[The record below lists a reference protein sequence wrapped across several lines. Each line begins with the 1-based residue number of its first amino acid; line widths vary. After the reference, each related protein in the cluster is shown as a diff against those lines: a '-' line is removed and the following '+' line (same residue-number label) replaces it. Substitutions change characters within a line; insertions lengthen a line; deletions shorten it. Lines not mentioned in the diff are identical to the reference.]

1 MEHKNLTIVLQYAND
16 IVNGKKIACKETIQA
31 AQRFL
36 DDLEDERYELR
47 AKDAEF
53 CIQIIEKT
61 FVHIKRTKTGQA
73 YILEDW
79 QRFIIYNV
87 AAIYLQGTNERK
99 YKEAFIFLP
108 RKNSKTFFASAL
120 AWALSLMER
129 NYYSVLYIIAT
140 KLDRAL
146 ESFDNILEN
155 LEAMGEKKN
164 FRILNNNSEHSINRS
179 FYDSDGLKTGAIKI
193 QALASDAKKADGL
206 NANIIILD
214 EIHGYKNA
222 NEYFVY
228 KQAMK
233 AYINKLLIGI
243 TTAGNNMNS
252 FCYQRLLYCQKI
264 LDQEVEDEQYF
275 VFITKAD
282 NPDDYTN
289 PVEHEKANPNYGVT
303 IREQDIM
310 AEAMQAQNDPSARS
324 EFLNKSLNIYTNTM
338 AAYFDIGEVQVSDE
352 TAYAILRDKINSQGR
367 VIGINK
373 PIPIE
378 ELAKLPIQWVGGA
391 DLSKMFDLT
400 GAAIYGRYED
410 IDITITHGFMPI
422 TQAKSKADEDNIPFF
437 WWKDQ
442 GWLTLTNS
450 ELVDYEEVVK
460 WFKNMKQ
467 LGFKIKAVAF
477 DKYNSRD
484 FVRSMEKAKF
494 KMEEAGQQFWKKS
507 EAFREI
513 ERKIKEKKF
522 TYLSSKAF
530 EYCISNVKANEDAE
544 ERVRFEKVAENFRID
559 LFDATVVAVKQA
571 IIIRDK
577 SRKFNTWF

>member
-1 MEHKNLTIVLQYAND
+1 MEHKNFKVVVDYAKNIVS
-16 IVNGKKIACKETIQA
+16 GKKIACKELIQA
-31 AQRFL
+31 ANRFL
-36 DDLEDERYELR
+36 KDLDDDRYELR

-53 CIQIIEKT
+53 IIQIIEKT
-61 FVHIKRTKTGQA
+61 FVHIKGTAKGKP

-87 AAIYLQGTNERK
+87 AAIYISGTNERK

-120 AWALSLMER
+120 AWGLSLLEK

-146 ESFDNILEN
+146 EAFNNILEN
-155 LEAMGEKKN
+155 LEAMGEKQN
-164 FRILNNNSEHSINRS
+164 FRILDNNSEHSINRS
-179 FYDSDGLKTGAIKI
+179 FYDDDGAKTGAMKI

-206 NANIIILD
+206 NANIFILD
-214 EIHGYKNA
+214 ELHAYKNA

-243 TTAGNNMNS
+243 TTAGDNMNS
-252 FCYQRLLYCQKI
+252 FCYQRLQYCQKV
-264 LDQEVEDEQYF
+264 LDGEVEDEQYF
-275 VFITKAD
+275 IFITKAD
-282 NPDDYTN
+282 NAEDYTN
-289 PVEHEKANPNYGVT
+289 PVEHIKANPNYDVT
-303 IREQDIM
+303 IRSQDIM
-310 AEAMQAQNDPSARS
+310 AEAMQAQNDISSRS

-338 AAYFDIGEVQVSDE
+338 SAYFNTAEVQASDEAAYKNLQD
-352 TAYAILRDKINSQGR
+352 LLKIPENE
-367 VIGINK
+367 
-373 PIPIE
+373 PIKIE
-378 ELAKLPIQWVGGA
+378 ALAKLPNVQWFGGA

-410 IDITITHGFMPI
+410 IDITITHGFIPI
-422 TQAKSKADEDNIPFF
+422 TQAKAKADEDNIPFF
-437 WWKDQ
+437 WWQDQ
-442 GWLTLTNS
+442 GWLTMTNS

-460 WFKNMKQ
+460 WFKAKRD

-484 FVRSMEKAKF
+484 FVRSMEKQKF

-513 ERKIKEKKF
+513 ERKIKAKQF
-522 TYLSSKAF
+522 TFLQSKAF
-530 EYCISNVKANEDAE
+530 EYCIANVKANEDAE
-544 ERVRFEKVAENFRID
+544 ERVRFEKVGDNFRID

-571 IIIRDK
+571 IIARDK
-577 SRKFNTWF
+577 SRKINSWF

>member
-1 MEHKNLTIVLQYAND
+1 MLLEHKNFNVVLTYAKEV
-16 IVNGKKIACKETIQA
+16 ISGKRVACKELKQA
-31 AQRFL
+31 CQRFL
-36 DDLEDERYELR
+36 DDLNDERYELR
-47 AKDAEF
+47 NKDAEF

-61 FVHIKRTKTGQA
+61 FVHIKGTAKGKP
-73 YILEDW
+73 YLLEDW
-79 QRFIIYNV
+79 QKFIIYNV
-87 AAIYLQGTNERK
+87 AGIYLKGTNERK

-120 AWALSLMER
+120 AWALSLLER

-146 ESFDNILEN
+146 EAFYNILEN

-164 FRILNNNSEHSINRS
+164 FRILDNNSEHSINRS
-179 FYDSDGLKTGAIKI
+179 FYDAEGKKSGAIKI

-206 NANIIILD
+206 NGNIFVLD
-214 EIHGYKNA
+214 EIHAYKSA
-222 NEYFVY
+222 NDYFVY

-233 AYINKLLIGI
+233 AYVNKLLIGI
-243 TTAGNNMNS
+243 TTAGSNMNS
-252 FCYQRLLYCQKI
+252 FCYQRLQYCQKV
-264 LDQEVEDEQYF
+264 LNKEVEDEQYF
-275 VFITKAD
+275 IFITKAD

-289 PVEHEKANPNYGVT
+289 PIEHEKANPNYNVT
-303 IREQDIM
+303 IRAQDIE
-310 AEAMQAQNDPSARS
+310 ADAMQAQNDPSARS

-338 AAYFDIGEVQVSDE
+338 SAYFDIGEVQFSDE
-352 TAYAILRDKINSQGR
+352 EAYKELQAKLNLKD
-367 VIGINK
+367 K
-373 PIPIE
+373 PITLE
-378 ELAKLPIQWVGGA
+378 VLAKLPNVHWFGGA

-400 GAAIYGRYED
+400 GACIYGRYED
-410 IDITITHGFMPI
+410 IDIAITHGFIPI
-422 TQAKSKADEDNIPFF
+422 TQAKAKAEEDNIPFF
-437 WWKDQ
+437 WWEEKK
-442 GWLTLTNS
+442 WLTMTNS

-460 WFKNMKQ
+460 WFKNMRDNV
-467 LGFKIKAVAF
+467 GFKIKAVAF

-484 FVRSMEKAKF
+484 FVRSMEKQRF

-513 ERKIKEKKF
+513 ERKIKAKQF
-522 TYLSSKAF
+522 TFLSNKAF

-571 IIIRDK
+571 IIARDK
-577 SRKFNTWF
+577 NKKINTWF

>member
-1 MEHKNLTIVLQYAND
+1 LEHKNYDVVLTYAKN

-36 DDLEDERYELR
+36 DDLKDSRYELR

-53 CIQIIEKT
+53 VIGIIEKT
-61 FVHIKRTKTGQA
+61 FVHIKGIAKGKP

-87 AAIYLQGTNERK
+87 AAIYIAGTDERK

-155 LEAMGEKKN
+155 LEMMGEKQN

-179 FYDSDGLKTGAIKI
+179 FYDSDGKKTGAIKI

-206 NANIIILD
+206 NSNIIILD

-233 AYINKLLIGI
+233 AYVNKLLIGI

-252 FCYQRLLYCQKI
+252 FCYQRLQYCQKI
-264 LDQEVEDEQYF
+264 LDKEVEDEQYF
-275 VFITKAD
+275 IFITKAD
-282 NPDDYTN
+282 DPDNYTD
-289 PVEHEKANPNYGVT
+289 PVEHEKANPNYNVT
-303 IREQDIM
+303 IRAQDIM
-310 AEAMQAQNDPSARS
+310 AEAMQAQNDISARS

-338 AAYFDIGEVQVSDE
+338 SAYFNIGEVQVSDE
-352 TAYAILRDKINSQGR
+352 TAYAELKQKLKIPQD
-367 VIGINK
+367 K

-378 ELAKLPIQWVGGA
+378 ALAALKIQWVGGA

-410 IDITITHGFMPI
+410 IDIAITHGFMPV
-422 TQAKSKADEDNIPFF
+422 TQAKAKADEDNIPFF

-460 WFKNMKQ
+460 WFKAMRDK
-467 LGFKIKAVAF
+467 GFKVKVVAF

-484 FVRSMEKAKF
+484 FVRSMEKQKF

-522 TYLSSKAF
+522 TYLTSKAF

-544 ERVRFEKVAENFRID
+544 ERIRFEKVAENFRID

-577 SRKFNTWF
+577 SNKINTWF

>member
-1 MEHKNLTIVLQYAND
+1 
-16 IVNGKKIACKETIQA
+16 
-31 AQRFL
+31 
-36 DDLEDERYELR
+36 
-47 AKDAEF
+47 
-53 CIQIIEKT
+53 
-61 FVHIKRTKTGQA
+61 
-73 YILEDW
+73 
-79 QRFIIYNV
+79 
-87 AAIYLQGTNERK
+87 
-99 YKEAFIFLP
+99 
-108 RKNSKTFFASAL
+108 
-120 AWALSLMER
+120 
-129 NYYSVLYIIAT
+129 
-140 KLDRAL
+140 
-146 ESFDNILEN
+146 
-155 LEAMGEKKN
+155 MGEKQN
-164 FRILNNNSEHSINRS
+164 FRILDNNSEHSINRS
-179 FYDSDGLKTGAIKI
+179 FYDSDGKKTGAIKI

-206 NANIIILD
+206 NSNIIILD

-233 AYINKLLIGI
+233 AYVNKLLIGI

-252 FCYQRLLYCQKI
+252 FCYQRLQYCQKI
-264 LDQEVEDEQYF
+264 LDKEVEDEQYF
-275 VFITKAD
+275 IFITKAD
-282 NPDDYTN
+282 DPDNYTD
-289 PVEHEKANPNYGVT
+289 PIEHEKANPNYNVT
-303 IREQDIM
+303 IRSQDIM
-310 AEAMQAQNDPSARS
+310 AEAMQAQNDISARS

-338 AAYFDIGEVQVSDE
+338 SAYFNIGEVQVSDE
-352 TAYAILRDKINSQGR
+352 TAYAELKEKLKIPAD
-367 VIGINK
+367 K
-373 PIPIE
+373 PIPLE
-378 ELAKLPIQWVGGA
+378 ALAALKIQWVGGA

-410 IDITITHGFMPI
+410 IDIAITHGFMPV
-422 TQAKSKADEDNIPFF
+422 TQAKAKADEDNIPFF

-460 WFKNMKQ
+460 WFKAMRDK
-467 LGFKIKAVAF
+467 GFKVKIVAF

-484 FVRSMEKAKF
+484 FVRSMERQKF

-522 TYLSSKAF
+522 TYLTSKAF

-544 ERVRFEKVAENFRID
+544 ERIRFEKVAENFRID

-577 SRKFNTWF
+577 NSKLNTWF

>member
-1 MEHKNLTIVLQYAND
+1 MEHKNLEVVLNYAKD
-16 IVNGKKIACKETIQA
+16 IISGKRVACKELIQA
-31 AQRFL
+31 AKRFL
-36 DDLEDERYELR
+36 KDLDDDRYELK

-53 CIQIIEKT
+53 CIGIIEKT
-61 FVHIKRTKTGQA
+61 FVHIKGVMKGKPF
-73 YILEDW
+73 ILEDW
-79 QRFIIYNV
+79 EKFIVYNV
-87 AAIYLQGTNERK
+87 AAIYLKGTDERK

-120 AWALSLMER
+120 SWALSLLER

-146 ESFDNILEN
+146 EAFNNILEN
-155 LEAMGEKKN
+155 LEAMGEKQN
-164 FRILNNNSEHSINRS
+164 FRILDNNSEHSINRS
-179 FYDSDGLKTGAIKI
+179 FYDAEGNKTGALKI

-214 EIHGYKNA
+214 EIHAYKNA

-243 TTAGNNMNS
+243 TTAGSNMNS
-252 FCYQRLLYCQKI
+252 FCYQRLQYCQKI
-264 LDQEVEDEQYF
+264 LNGEIEDEQYF
-275 VFITKAD
+275 IFITKAD
-282 NPDDYTN
+282 DPDDYTN
-289 PVEHEKANPNYGVT
+289 PIEHEKANPNYNVT
-303 IREQDIM
+303 IRPVDIM
-310 AEAMQAQNDPSARS
+310 ADALQAQNDPAARD

-338 AAYFDIGEVQVSDE
+338 SAYFSMSEVQVSNE
-352 TAYAILRDKINSQGR
+352 EAEKELRSLLN
-367 VIGINK
+367 
-373 PIPIE
+373 IPE
-378 ELAKLPIQWVGGA
+378 DQKVPLEALAKLPVQWFGGA

-400 GAAIYGRYED
+400 GACIYGRYQD
-410 IDITITHGFMPI
+410 IDITITHGFIPI
-422 TQAKSKADEDNIPFF
+422 TQAKAKAEEDNIPFY

-442 GWLTLTNS
+442 HWLTMTNS

-460 WFKNMKQ
+460 WFKSMREK
-467 LGFKIKAVAF
+467 GFKIKSVAF

-484 FVRSMEKAKF
+484 FVRSMEKQKF
-494 KMEEAGQQFWKKS
+494 KMDEAGQQFWKKS

-513 ERKIKEKKF
+513 ERSIKKKKF
-522 TYLSSKAF
+522 TYLSNKAF

-544 ERVRFEKVAENFRID
+544 ERIRFEKVSDNFRID

-571 IIIRDK
+571 IIVRDK
-577 SRKFNTWF
+577 TTKINTWF

>member
-1 MEHKNLTIVLQYAND
+1 MLLEHKNFNGVLAYAND
-16 IVNGKKIACKETIQA
+16 IISGKRIACKELKQA
-31 AQRFL
+31 CQRFL
-36 DDLEDERYELR
+36 DDLNDERYEIR

-61 FVHIKRTKTGQA
+61 FVHIKGTAKGKP
-73 YILEDW
+73 YKLETW
-79 QRFIIYNV
+79 QKFIIYNV
-87 AAIYLQGTNERK
+87 AGIYLKGTNERK

-120 AWALSLMER
+120 AWALSLLER

-146 ESFDNILEN
+146 EAFYNILEN

-164 FRILNNNSEHSINRS
+164 FRILDNNSEHSINRS
-179 FYDSDGLKTGAIKI
+179 FYDADGKKSGAIKI

-206 NANIIILD
+206 NGNIFVLD
-214 EIHGYKNA
+214 EIHAYKSA
-222 NEYFVY
+222 NDYFVY

-233 AYINKLLIGI
+233 AYVNKLLIGI
-243 TTAGNNMNS
+243 TTAGSNMNS
-252 FCYQRLLYCQKI
+252 FCYQRLQYCQKI
-264 LDQEVEDEQYF
+264 LNKEVEDEQYF
-275 VFITKAD
+275 IFITKAD

-289 PVEHEKANPNYGVT
+289 PIEHEKANPNYNVT
-303 IREQDIM
+303 IRAQDIE

-338 AAYFDIGEVQVSDE
+338 SAYFDIGEAQYSDE
-352 TAYAILRDKINSQGR
+352 EAYKELQAKLKIPKGKAIPL
-367 VIGINK
+367 
-373 PIPIE
+373 E
-378 ELAKLPIQWVGGA
+378 TLAKLPNVHWFGGA

-400 GAAIYGRYED
+400 GACIYGRYED
-410 IDITITHGFMPI
+410 IDITIAHGFIPI
-422 TQAKSKADEDNIPFF
+422 TQAKAKAEENNIPFF
-437 WWKDQ
+437 WWEEKK
-442 GWLTLTNS
+442 WLTMTNS

-460 WFKNMKQ
+460 WFKNMRDNI
-467 LGFKIKAVAF
+467 GFKIKAVAF

-484 FVRSMEKAKF
+484 FVRSMEKQRF

-513 ERKIKEKKF
+513 ERKIKAKQF
-522 TYLSSKAF
+522 TFLANKAF

-544 ERVRFEKVAENFRID
+544 ERIRFEKVGENFRID

-571 IIIRDK
+571 IITRDK
-577 SRKFNTWF
+577 NKKINTWF

>member
-1 MEHKNLTIVLQYAND
+1 MEHKNYDIVLNYAKS
-16 IVNGKKIACKETIQA
+16 IVEGKKIACKELIQA

-36 DDLEDERYELR
+36 DDINDPRYELR

-61 FVHIKRTKTGQA
+61 FTHIKGTAKGQP

-87 AAIYLQGTNERK
+87 AAIYISGTNERK
-99 YKEAFIFLP
+99 YKETFIFLP

-120 AWALSLMER
+120 AWALSLLER

-146 ESFDNILEN
+146 EAFDNILEN
-155 LEAMGEKKN
+155 LEAMGEKQN

-179 FYDSDGLKTGAIKI
+179 FYDAEGNKIGAMKI

-206 NANIIILD
+206 NGNIFILD
-214 EIHGYKNA
+214 EIHAYKNA

-233 AYINKLLIGI
+233 AYVNKLLIGI
-243 TTAGNNMNS
+243 TTAGSNMNS
-252 FCYQRLLYCQKI
+252 FCYQRLQYCQKVLNKEI
-264 LDQEVEDEQYF
+264 EDEQYF
-275 VFITKAD
+275 IFITKAD
-282 NPDDYTN
+282 DPDDYTN
-289 PVEHEKANPNYGVT
+289 PIEHEKANPNYGVT
-303 IREQDIM
+303 IRPQDIM
-310 AEAMQAQNDPSARS
+310 AEAMQAQNDPSARA

-338 AAYFDIGEVQVSDE
+338 SAYFDIGEVQVSDE
-352 TAYAILRDKINSQGR
+352 EAYALLRDQINASGR
-367 VIGINK
+367 IVGINK
-373 PIPIE
+373 PIPLE
-378 ELAKLPIQWVGGA
+378 EIAKLPVQWFGGA

-400 GAAIYGRYED
+400 GAAIYGRYNE
-410 IDITITHGFMPI
+410 IDITITHGFIPV
-422 TQAKSKADEDNIPFF
+422 TQAKAKADEDNIPFF
-437 WWKDQ
+437 WWKDL
-442 GWLTLTNS
+442 GLLTMTNS
-450 ELVDYEEVVK
+450 EIVDYEEVVK
-460 WFKNMKQ
+460 WFKNMREM
-467 LGFKIKAVAF
+467 GFKIKSVAF

-484 FVRSMEKAKF
+484 FVRSMEKQKF

-513 ERKIKEKKF
+513 ERKIKDRKF

-544 ERVRFEKVAENFRID
+544 ERVRFEKVADNFRID

-571 IIIRDK
+571 IITRDK
-577 SRKFNTWF
+577 NNKINTWF